1 MVMNF
6 DDLKNEWHAD
16 GVEETNISED
26 MLKIRQAHTP
36 IDIIRK
42 KMKHE
47 FFYQLLALLFMTFLP
62 YLLKLSADMTM
73 LYFVFFF
80 ITCGFTGHYFVKFY
94 RFYKNAYDMSVDSRK
109 NILWFYYEMKLNV
122 ELYKALTY
130 IIVFIWVAFLSVF
143 TLIEKAWIVDKFFN
157 KLSSVYLLL
166 NCFITVLIIGV
177 ITELWAWHYYGK
189 YLKRIKKIVDELD
202 FEN

>member
-1 MVMNF
+1 MNF
-6 DDLKNEWHAD
+6 DDLKNEWKAD
-16 GVEETNISED
+16 GLEETNISEE
-26 MLKIRQAHTP
+26 MLKIKQAHTP

-42 KMKHE
+42 KMKRE
-47 FFYQLLALLFMTFLP
+47 FYYQLLALLFMTGLP

-80 ITCGFTGHYFVKFY
+80 ITCGFTGYYFVKFY
-94 RFYKNAYDMSVDSRK
+94 RFYKNSYDMSVDSRK

-143 TLIEKAWIVDKFFN
+143 TLIEKAWVVDKFFN
-157 KLSSVYLLL
+157 KLPPFYLLI
-166 NCFITVLIIGV
+166 NCFVTVLVIGV

-189 YLKRIKKIVDELD
+189 YLKRIKKIVDELNY
-202 FEN
+202 EH

>member
-16 GVEETNISED
+16 SLEETNISED